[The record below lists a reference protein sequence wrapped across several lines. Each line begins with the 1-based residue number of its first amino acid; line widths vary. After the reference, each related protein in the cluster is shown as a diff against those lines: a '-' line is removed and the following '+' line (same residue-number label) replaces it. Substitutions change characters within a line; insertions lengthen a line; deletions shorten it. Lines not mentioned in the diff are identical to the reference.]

1 MQPDSLPT
9 WFFVMGEPYAY
20 DLTRGMVI
28 AGVLMVVGTLLYCM
42 VKKGDGD
49 KLWCGDGDKG

>member
-28 AGVLMVVGTLLYCM
+28 AGVLMVVSTLLYCM

-49 KLWCGDGDKG
+49 